1 MMKYCTKSYHEDKFD
16 IFKNHARIIINGSSN
31 SGKTKLCIQLILK
44 YEYKFNKIIIAD
56 SPIAVEFEEALPN
69 LKNKLEIYN
78 YIPSITELN
87 TNFIGRILII
97 LDDNYM
103 KAFSSEIVLKYYIS
117 GRHNGISPI
126 IICQNLFF
134 SKSKYSRDISLN
146 VTHFILLK
154 LRDLNQ
160 IEYLS
165 RQIFGKNGVKKV
177 LEVYKFIQKMYKYGH
192 LLIDISQSSETD
204 IELRSNI
211 INSGNI
217 PYEIC
222 FKLLS
227 D

>member
-1 MMKYCTKSYHEDKFD
+1 M
-16 IFKNHARIIINGSSN
+16 INLIYFLS
-31 SGKTKLCIQLILK
+31 LIQST
-44 YEYKFNKIIIAD
+44 FAHNKIIIAD
-56 SPIAVEFEEALPN
+56 SPNAVEFEEALPN

-78 YIPSITELN
+78 YIPSISELN

-117 GRHNGISPI
+117 GRHNEISPI

-177 LEVYKFIQKMYKYGH
+177 LEVYKFIQKMYNYGH

-217 PYEIC
+217 PYETC

>member
-1 MMKYCTKSYHEDKFD
+1 MIKYCKKSYNEDDFD
-16 IFKNHARIIINGSSN
+16 IFKNHARIIINGASD
-31 SGKTKLCIQLILK
+31 SGKTKLCIQLIKK

-56 SPIAVEFEEALPN
+56 SPNSIEFEEDLPN

-87 TNFIGRILII
+87 TNFTDRILII

-103 KAFSSEIVLKYYIS
+103 KALSSEIVLKYYIS
-117 GRHNGISPI
+117 GRHNGITPI

-134 SKSKYSRDISLN
+134 SKSKYARDISLN

-165 RQIFGKNGVKKV
+165 RQIFGKNGVKRV
-177 LEVYKFIQKMYKYGH
+177 LEVYKFIQKNYNYGH
-192 LLIDISQSSETD
+192 LLIDISQSSNTD

-217 PYEIC
+217 PYETC
-222 FKLLS
+222 FKLSS